1 MKNHISIF
9 IISIA
14 FISCNKSSFYQNQG
28 GIFGTFYNII
38 YEAEKDYHNE
48 IVSLLDSFGSSLS
61 TYDST
66 SLISKIN
73 RNESFETDT
82 FFRVV
87 YRRADELAQ
96 LTDGAFDIT
105 VAPIVNLWG
114 FGFSKADEVT
124 DEKIDSLLQFVGYE
138 KVSLNNE
145 IVVKEIPEVQLDVNA
160 IAKGYS
166 SDVVADFLKS
176 KGVNNLLVE
185 IGGEIVTN
193 GQNSKGKVWALG
205 IDKPI
210 DDKLVQNRE
219 LQMVVAFSGKAMA
232 TSGNYRNYYIKDG
245 KKYAHTINPKTG
257 YPVEHNL
264 LSATIIAD
272 DCMTADA
279 LATACMVEG
288 LNESITLIE
297 SIDGVEALFIYDDNS
312 EMFTYQTT
320 GFGEYV
326 R

>member
-1 MKNHISIF
+1 MKKYISIF
-9 IISIA
+9 IIITA
-14 FISCNKSSFYQNQG
+14 FVSCSKSVYYQNQG

-38 YEAEKDYHNE
+38 YEAEKDYHKE
-48 IVSLLDSFGSSLS
+48 IVSLLDSFGNSLS

-73 RNESFETDT
+73 CNISFETDT

-87 YRRADELAQ
+87 FRRADELAK
-96 LTDGAFDIT
+96 LTNGAFDIT

-145 IVVKEIPEVQLDVNA
+145 IIVKEILEVQLDVNA

-176 KGVNNLLVE
+176 QGVDNFLVE

-193 GQNSKGKVWALG
+193 GFNSKGKVWALG

-210 DDKLVQNRE
+210 DDKLVQDRE
-219 LQMVVAFSGKAMA
+219 LQMVVEFSGKAMA

-279 LATACMVEG
+279 LATACMVVG
-288 LNESITLIE
+288 LNESAILIE
-297 SIDGVEALFIYDDNS
+297 AIDGVEALFIYDDNS
-312 EMFTYQTT
+312 EMLTYQTT
-320 GFGEYV
+320 GFEEYV

>member
-1 MKNHISIF
+1 MRKYILIF
-9 IISIA
+9 IIAIA

-28 GIFGTFYNII
+28 SVFGTFYNVI

-48 IVSLLDSFGSSLS
+48 IVSLLDSFGRSLS

-73 RNESFETDT
+73 RNISFDTDT

-87 YRRADELAQ
+87 FRRADELAK
-96 LTDGAFDIT
+96 LTNGAFDIT

-114 FGFSKADEVT
+114 FGFSKSDEVT
-124 DEKIDSLLQFVGYE
+124 DEKIDSLLQFVGYD
-138 KVSLNNE
+138 KVFLDDR
-145 IVVKEIPEVQLDVNA
+145 IVVKEMPEVQLDVNA

-176 KGVNNLLVE
+176 KGVANFLVE

-219 LQMVVAFSGKAMA
+219 LQMVVEFSGKAMA

-279 LATACMVEG
+279 LATACMVIG

-312 EMFTYQTT
+312 EMLTYQTT
-320 GFGEYV
+320 GFSEYV